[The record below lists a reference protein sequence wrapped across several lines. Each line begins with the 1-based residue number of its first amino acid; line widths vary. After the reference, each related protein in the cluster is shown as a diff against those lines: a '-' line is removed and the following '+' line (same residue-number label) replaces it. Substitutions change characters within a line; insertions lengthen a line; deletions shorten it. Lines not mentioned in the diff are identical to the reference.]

1 MICEQRQ
8 YPFMQFAPTLAGM
21 TDTLKRRLQKA
32 GRKQEELAQALGISP
47 WSASRL
53 VLGKREMKAQEA
65 ARIDAFLAETAS
77 DERYDDAPS
86 GTGRIP
92 LYGYA
97 AAAAPDRVAFTS
109 GRALDW
115 IEAPPLQLFSGPM
128 AALRIAGESME
139 PRLFAGEEVLIALG
153 LSPGRGRDCVIEF
166 KDGTAAVKTYEKSRD
181 GWIFCRQFNP
191 DQEVRYKA
199 HEVKAI
205 HAVLWR
211 K

>member
-8 YPFMQFAPTLAGM
+8 YPFMQFPRTFAGM

-32 GRKQEELAQALGISP
+32 GRNQEELAEALNISP

-53 VLGKREMKAQEA
+53 VRGQRTMKALEA
-65 ARIDAFLAETAS
+65 TRIDTWLAETAS
-77 DERYDDAPS
+77 DQTKDGPS
-86 GTGRIP
+86 VGGKIP

-97 AAAAPDRVAFTS
+97 AGSSPERVAFTS
-109 GRALDW
+109 SRALDW
-115 IEAPPLQLFSGPM
+115 IDGPPHQVFSGPV
-128 AALRIAGESME
+128 AALRVAGDSME
-139 PRLFAGEEVLIALG
+139 PRLFAGEEVLIALD
-153 LSPGRGRDCVIEF
+153 LPPARGRDCVLEF

-181 GWIFCRQFNP
+181 GWIFCRQYNP
-191 DQEVRYKA
+191 DSEVRFA
-199 HEVKAI
+199 ASEVKAV